1 MYSLKLHKSSQLSS
15 NRVNIRLSWNHLC
28 QINYSITFHC
38 RSGKFLLQRQQE
50 ASKYA
55 KNIVSSWNVWDAITT
70 VFQISTRITHYRF
83 IHFSC
88 PQSQSLPHSS
98 KTHMVRS
105 SHSNNLTYSLLP
117 TYVLVTLMLLWKKK
131 KSMTKS
137 TYRREDL
144 FGAYSFRGMGVYHH
158 HGKEH
163 ISKPA
168 GLVID

>member
-70 VFQISTRITHYRF
+70 VFQISTRIAHYRF

-131 KSMTKS
+131 KKTWLSQLIEGRIYLGLTVSEGWMCITIMVKS
-137 TYRREDL
+137 
-144 FGAYSFRGMGVYHH
+144 
-158 HGKEH
+158 
-163 ISKPA
+163 ISA
-168 GLVID
+168 S

>member
-70 VFQISTRITHYRF
+70 VFQISTRIAHYRF

-98 KTHMVRS
+98 QTHMVRS

-131 KSMTKS
+131 KTWLSQLTEGRIYLGLTVSEGWVCITIMVKS
-137 TYRREDL
+137 
-144 FGAYSFRGMGVYHH
+144 
-158 HGKEH
+158 
-163 ISKPA
+163 ISA
-168 GLVID
+168 S

>member
-38 RSGKFLLQRQQE
+38 RSGKFLLRRQQE

-70 VFQISTRITHYRF
+70 VFQISTRIAHYRF

-117 TYVLVTLMLLWKKK
+117 PYVLVTLMLLWKKK
-131 KSMTKS
+131 WLSQLIEGRIYLGLTVSEGWVCITIMVKS
-137 TYRREDL
+137 
-144 FGAYSFRGMGVYHH
+144 
-158 HGKEH
+158 
-163 ISKPA
+163 ISA
-168 GLVID
+168 SQQAWL

>member
-70 VFQISTRITHYRF
+70 VFQISTRIAHYRF

-131 KSMTKS
+131 KKTWLSQLTEGRIYLGLTVS
-137 TYRREDL
+137 E
-144 FGAYSFRGMGVYHH
+144 GWVYHH

-163 ISKPA
+163 ISKLA

>member
-70 VFQISTRITHYRF
+70 VFQISTRIAHYRF

-117 TYVLVTLMLLWKKK
+117 PYVLVTLMLLWKKK
-131 KSMTKS
+131 WLSQLIEGRIYLGLTVSEGWVCITIMVKS
-137 TYRREDL
+137 
-144 FGAYSFRGMGVYHH
+144 
-158 HGKEH
+158 
-163 ISKPA
+163 ISA
-168 GLVID
+168 SQQAWL

>member
-1 MYSLKLHKSSQLSS
+1 MCSLKLHKSSQLSS

-70 VFQISTRITHYRF
+70 VFQISTRIAHYRF

-131 KSMTKS
+131 TWLSQLIEGRIYLGLTVSEGWVCITIMVKS
-137 TYRREDL
+137 
-144 FGAYSFRGMGVYHH
+144 
-158 HGKEH
+158 
-163 ISKPA
+163 ISA
-168 GLVID
+168 SQQAWL